1 MSLSALGPFVMNT
14 NEEISEAI
22 LDFRNAKNGFEGAK
36 TWKSK
41 IGNLWSAAILPFGW
55 TGHSVYS
62 ISKAGLADASKE
74 FYI

>member
-41 IGNLWSAAILPFGW
+41 IGNQ
-55 TGHSVYS
+55 
-62 ISKAGLADASKE
+62 
-74 FYI
+74 